1 MSRSFISEFG
11 NGKRHRDPPLRVK
24 KLVCFGER
32 TWVRLKEAVGGVL
45 LEKRV
50 RKRRKREKAATSNK
64 GIKTYQDRG
73 IRVVNFPVDGI
84 GIRAWW
90 EKENWALVTDP
101 ENLFGDLTREEEF
114 RLRDLLKEY

>member
-1 MSRSFISEFG
+1 M
-11 NGKRHRDPPLRVK
+11 
-24 KLVCFGER
+24 VCFGER

-50 RKRRKREKAATSNK
+50 KKRHKREKAATNNK

-90 EKENWALVTDP
+90 EKENWARVTDP
-101 ENLFGDLTREEEF
+101 ENPFGDLTREEEF
-114 RLRDLLKEY
+114 RLRDLLKVY